1 MDAMLMPFRVED
13 ARELAGVG
21 PGARVRFELAVTRN
35 GSVARHVRITGQSEL
50 PAARGRIAIGE
61 ALPEFRL
68 TDQMGRTVTPGD
80 LRGKVVAIDF
90 IYTRCP
96 LPDVCPRLS
105 ANFAALQRRAGADL
119 LLLSVTVDPDYD
131 TPAVLAAYARRW
143 SADPAKWRFLTG
155 DVGPLAAALG
165 QIYWADEG
173 AIGNGIEPQ
182 VGLTDGP
189 FDRTHLA
196 LIPDLHRYGARI
208 GGRDRGHLVDRH
220 ALAVHVDDHRIE
232 QMGAGAP
239 SAQACK
245 LLLQRIHGAAHPA
258 LELLHIDHISNML
271 CSEIHVSKMP
281 STEYAIACPRAII
294 VSRPDR
300 SIHGK
305 PA

>member
-1 MDAMLMPFRVED
+1 MHTALILGIMLAARTFSVDGVVVAVDPAARTMLVSHRPIARYMDAMLMPFRVED

-173 AIGNGIEPQ
+173 AIGHNSSTAVI
-182 VGLTDGP
+182 
-189 FDRTHLA
+189 
-196 LIPDLHRYGARI
+196 
-208 GGRDRGHLVDRH
+208 GRDGRLAAMMEGSEYRVDQLAHLVTR
-220 ALAVHVDDHRIE
+220 V
-232 QMGAGAP
+232 
-239 SAQACK
+239 
-245 LLLQRIHGAAHPA
+245 
-258 LELLHIDHISNML
+258 LE
-271 CSEIHVSKMP
+271 EK
-281 STEYAIACPRAII
+281 
-294 VSRPDR
+294 
-300 SIHGK
+300 
-305 PA
+305 